1 MDNENLNQAPQGA
14 PQQAPQPQGQ
24 PVQPQASQQQA
35 AQPQT
40 AAQPQQGQGAPQ
52 PPKKKKT
59 GLIIGIIAAVVIVL
73 FIGLILVIAVVAAVI
88 LMLRGKDNS
97 DEFQIQDPMPQI
109 QQSVLDG
116 YDLPSFEEAN
126 QILSLDE
133 EKDVD
138 EDNQEIYDPRYTVY
152 QNILYDL
159 QEDIE
164 GYDWDYYWYRWE
176 GQWDMSDYSEGN
188 KIAFADLTGDDKPEM
203 IVVHRAGSSTED
215 MYKANLD
222 IWDGSSD
229 EPIFHIDG
237 VDYNVGGGGGFLVA
251 KGSEPGNMML
261 WTETG
266 DGEATDS
273 YYTYEWNGE
282 AFETLNLFQ
291 CVDVWDEDSQTII
304 RKYYDTDGLEIS
316 EDEFSNTV
324 SAYAGVIDEILMY
337 NRPFAD
343 EIADQHNNGY
353 LNTTYTYQSAYD
365 YATLASEYESGE
377 KMTAEEFFSQYGPLD
392 MSFTS
397 GAGAWGTDLSVG
409 TDGSFTAYYHDSN
422 MGESG
427 DGYDSTVYLASG
439 KGQFGDVVRIGD
451 YHYLTKIESV
461 DLDEKPGKEEISV
474 EDDWKVKY
482 VYDNVYGITEGH
494 YMEIYLPDI
503 CLYELPE
510 GFMMWSHLYWMYD
523 EDEMPERLGET
534 GMYDAVSDAGFIS
547 YTYPEQE

>member
-1 MDNENLNQAPQGA
+1 MDNENLNQAPQ
-14 PQQAPQPQGQ
+14 Q
-24 PVQPQASQQQA
+24 
-35 AQPQT
+35 
-40 AAQPQQGQGAPQ
+40 
-52 PPKKKKT
+52 PKKKKT

-73 FIGLILVIAVVAAVI
+73 FIGLILLIAIIVGVVIVI
-88 LMLRGKDNS
+88 NGRKEPVMPMV
-97 DEFQIQDPMPQI
+97 DPGPQV
-109 QQSVLDG
+109 SVDVPDG
-116 YDLPSFEEAN
+116 LNPLAIENTEVITDGG
-126 QILSLDE
+126 E
-133 EKDVD
+133 EKD
-138 EDNQEIYDPRYTVY
+138 EDGAETPEVYDPRYTVY

-188 KIAFADLTGDDKPEM
+188 KIAFADLTGDDKQEM

-251 KGSEPGNMML
+251 KGSEPGTMML
-261 WTETG
+261 WTQTG
-266 DGEATDS
+266 DSEATDS
-273 YYTYEWNGE
+273 YYTYEWNCE

-304 RKYYDTDGLEIS
+304 KKYYDTDGLEIS
-316 EDEFSNTV
+316 KDEFSNTV

-343 EIADQHNNGY
+343 EIADQHNDGY
-353 LNTTYTYQSAYD
+353 INTTYTYQSAYD
-365 YATLASEYESGE
+365 YVTLASEYESGE
-377 KMTAEEFFSQYGPLD
+377 KMTASEFFGEYGPLE

-409 TDGSFTAYYHDSN
+409 NDGSFTAYYHDSN

-461 DLDEKPGKEEISV
+461 ELDEKPGKEEISV

-482 VYDNVYGITEGH
+482 VYDNLYGITEGH
-494 YMEIYLPDI
+494 YMEIFLPEMSV
-503 CLYELPE
+503 YELPE
-510 GFMMWSHLYWMYD
+510 GFMMWSHLEWMYD